1 MNNIKSE
8 DDERI
13 NTVIEEAEVNYRTGR
28 FENSATNFEYLTQK
42 MLEKSLYEDMIYF
55 AYRSIIAR
63 KQINDIN
70 STVKIMQK
78 LGINILKISTLIAMD
93 QLNNTLVYEEK
104 TELLWVAQKNL
115 KLLGDPGKREK
126 LIKILTDIYFNLSKD
141 IEFNYEE
148 RKSYLDR
155 NINLLQE
162 IKDFDGYRRNKKELA
177 HLMEEK
183 AITTLN
189 SQGFDIEL
197 VAARFFVQAANEYH
211 DISDS
216 NKYDELISNAKE
228 LDPKLKIITP
238 KKKKNKAVPMIN

>member
-1 MNNIKSE
+1 MNNIKSI

-13 NTVIEEAEVNYRTGR
+13 NTVVEEAEVNYRTGR

-42 MLEKSLYEDMIYF
+42 MLEKSHYEDMIYF

-104 TELLWVAQKNL
+104 TELLWLAQKNL
-115 KLLGDPGKREK
+115 KLLGDPGKREE

-211 DISDS
+211 DISNS

-238 KKKKNKAVPMIN
+238 KKKKNKAVPVIN